1 MNIYLINDNDIIGG
15 ISTWNKNI
23 ISLFNYYNLEIK
35 LIEIDYI
42 LDNIDN
48 IKNNIIIFNNIKN
61 IDIMNDEK
69 LLILS
74 RNNKN
79 YYVFH
84 AVLCPI
90 NKVYLRFSSYFYGI
104 ICISQEIFVKLNNK
118 YPEKHIIYIP
128 NKILLKQKI
137 LNIKNKD
144 VINFGYVGRISKEKN
159 IHLLIDSFNEFL
171 FFNSNALLHIFGN
184 TETNYYYILLKN
196 IINELNLQDK
206 IIFHGIVNDKDK
218 IYNSIDYL
226 LISSISEGIPFCIIE
241 ASYYGIPVI
250 SSNVGSIKEIV
261 NSNNGYLFNIEGFN
275 YSFENKFY
283 INDYD
288 QLLSRCGYTVW
299 FKGNDYDINDTK
311 PHICKKKILN
321 LKINSKAT
329 IIPSIYCNTYSKLCS
344 SCQNLLTKKHIYQN
358 NVKNMSS
365 KMLYAIN
372 NKIDIC
378 KIYENINI
386 KENLLNLIN
395 SKKMYVEFNYFTD
408 YLNYTHV
415 IHTENNYGI
424 CFNYNFKPLFYS
436 IEIEYEKKGTC
447 YFFAKNSNNEKFISL
462 KLLDNTNKKIF
473 NFNFKR
479 HEYLKFGLRISDD
492 EDDAFIKIK
501 SFKLKL
507 LNNQIQI
514 NNFYYISRYDFDI
527 IDILRFN
534 QEKNISNILF
544 LIMSSNYNNYDKYI
558 EKLNKNINYIY
569 FKRNNLNYL
578 ISIGDKD
585 KKNIEYE
592 DNLKLI
598 YIDKEDIYENQSYKF
613 IKTIEWIYNNTDYE
627 YIYRIDDSFNKLIL
641 NFIPNNYEKYDYY
654 GNSII
659 KSLIRNIHFG
669 ECKNK
674 ELNKKLNNDKFIS
687 NYANRNYGFM
697 INRKSSK
704 ILLENKEQIKNNILE
719 DKAIGDIL
727 FKNNIIL
734 NKKNINKELLIN

>member
-1 MNIYLINDNDIIGG
+1 
-15 ISTWNKNI
+15 
-23 ISLFNYYNLEIK
+23 
-35 LIEIDYI
+35 
-42 LDNIDN
+42 
-48 IKNNIIIFNNIKN
+48 
-61 IDIMNDEK
+61 
-69 LLILS
+69 
-74 RNNKN
+74 
-79 YYVFH
+79 
-84 AVLCPI
+84 
-90 NKVYLRFSSYFYGI
+90 
-104 ICISQEIFVKLNNK
+104 
-118 YPEKHIIYIP
+118 
-128 NKILLKQKI
+128 
-137 LNIKNKD
+137 
-144 VINFGYVGRISKEKN
+144 
-159 IHLLIDSFNEFL
+159 
-171 FFNSNALLHIFGN
+171 
-184 TETNYYYILLKN
+184 
-196 IINELNLQDK
+196 
-206 IIFHGIVNDKDK
+206 
-218 IYNSIDYL
+218 
-226 LISSISEGIPFCIIE
+226 
-241 ASYYGIPVI
+241 
-250 SSNVGSIKEIV
+250 
-261 NSNNGYLFNIEGFN
+261 
-275 YSFENKFY
+275 
-283 INDYD
+283 
-288 QLLSRCGYTVW
+288 
-299 FKGNDYDINDTK
+299 
-311 PHICKKKILN
+311 
-321 LKINSKAT
+321 
-329 IIPSIYCNTYSKLCS
+329 
-344 SCQNLLTKKHIYQN
+344 
-358 NVKNMSS
+358 MS
-365 KMLYAIN
+365 
-372 NKIDIC
+372 
-378 KIYENINI
+378 
-386 KENLLNLIN
+386 
-395 SKKMYVEFNYFTD
+395 
-408 YLNYTHV
+408 
-415 IHTENNYGI
+415 
-424 CFNYNFKPLFYS
+424 
-436 IEIEYEKKGTC
+436 
-447 YFFAKNSNNEKFISL
+447 
-462 KLLDNTNKKIF
+462 
-473 NFNFKR
+473 
-479 HEYLKFGLRISDD
+479 
-492 EDDAFIKIK
+492 K